1 MFRLNS
7 TYPIGLDIG
16 NSNIYAAQLRE
27 DKQGLTVRGLVHREY
42 HSETDGILESK
53 DILIPLLKDLVKAKG
68 LRGKRVVVH
77 FPPQYI
83 LSFPISFEVGKEES
97 TETAIL
103 RYSRQYLTFPIE
115 EAIIDYPSLTPV
127 SGDDGNKF
135 RASIIAARKDQMVE
149 YLSVLKQAGLSVEVV
164 DFGLSSLMRLH
175 SYPHKTIQ
183 NPVIL
188 CNLGCSQSLFSVVT
202 QDSILVQRHAPWGV
216 QTLLKNLQAN
226 LELSNS
232 DKAKLLLKKY
242 GLFYEDC
249 LDCHLGDTAPKELAD
264 PDDAK
269 DLYRAIYQIINPLIE
284 ELVHELHKVI
294 GYARSGELDA
304 SIEGIYI
311 YGQGTYVRHLD
322 RYLEKRLNITARLM
336 NPLNKVALSSEGIL
350 PDLSEGGSFGMALGL
365 AMRKVTWL

>member
-1 MFRLNS
+1 VRLAKDKTMVSFNS
-7 TYPIGLDIG
+7 RYPIGIDIG

-27 DKQGLTVRGLVHREY
+27 DKQGLMVRGLVHREY

-77 FPPQYI
+77 LPPQYI
-83 LSFPISFEVGKEES
+83 LNFPISFEVGKEES

-127 SGDDGNKF
+127 SRDDGNRF
-135 RASIIAARKDQMVE
+135 RANIIAARKDQMVE

-164 DFGLSSLMRLH
+164 DFGVSSLIRLH

-183 NPVIL
+183 DPIIL
-188 CNLGCSQSLFSVVT
+188 CNLGCAQSLFSVVT
-202 QDSILVQRHAPWGV
+202 QDSILVQRHAPCGV

-232 DKAKLLLKKY
+232 DKARLLLKKY

-249 LDCHLGDTAPKELAD
+249 LECQIDN
-264 PDDAK
+264 PDDVK
-269 DLYRAIYQIINPLIE
+269 DMYRAIYQIINPLIE

-311 YGQGTYVRHLD
+311 YGQGTSVRHLD
-322 RYLEKRLNITARLM
+322 RYLEKRLNITTRLM
-336 NPLNKVALSSEGIL
+336 NPLHKVALSNEGIL